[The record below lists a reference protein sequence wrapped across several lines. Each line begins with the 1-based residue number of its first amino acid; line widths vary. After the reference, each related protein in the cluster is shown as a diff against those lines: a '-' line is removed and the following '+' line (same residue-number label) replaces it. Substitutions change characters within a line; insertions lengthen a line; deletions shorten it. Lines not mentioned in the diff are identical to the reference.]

1 MTAHVPPGLEL
12 PSGIHL
18 SRGGTA
24 ITRHA
29 KSFGGAVLDLL
40 LPPHCPSCGA
50 QITTHGTFCMP
61 CFTKLSFI
69 TEPLCTGCGRPFASR
84 AFAGPLRLCS
94 DCLTSPPAW
103 RHARAALL
111 YDDASKTLIVPLKY
125 ADRQEN
131 AAVLGAQMARA
142 GAALLAQADLLVPV
156 PLHRRRLLAR
166 GFNQSVL
173 LARALSRG
181 SNIACAPDALQRV
194 RATPSLGEFS
204 GAARAAIMENAIA
217 VRPKRA
223 ALIAGRRVLLIDD
236 VMTTGATAQ
245 ACARALLDAGAA
257 HIDVLVACRTSAP
270 QTES

>member
-1 MTAHVPPGLEL
+1 MRKVIA
-12 PSGIHL
+12 
-18 SRGGTA
+18 
-24 ITRHA
+24 RHA
-29 KSFGGAVLDLL
+29 KALAGGVLDLL

-50 QITTHGTFCMP
+50 QITTHGTFCTA
-61 CFTKLSFI
+61 CFAKLNFI
-69 TEPLCTGCGRPFASR
+69 TEPLCTGCGLPFASR
-84 AFAGPLRLCS
+84 AFAGPLKLCS
-94 DCLTSPPAW
+94 TCLEAPPSW

-111 YDDASKTLIVPLKY
+111 YDDASKVLILTLKH

-142 GAALLAQADLLVPV
+142 GAALLAQADMLVPV

-173 LARALSRG
+173 LARVLSRT
-181 SNIACAPDALQRV
+181 SQIACVPDALQRV
-194 RATPSLGEFS
+194 RATPSLGKLS
-204 GAARAAIMENAIA
+204 ATARAAIMESAIA

-257 HIDVLVACRTSAP
+257 HIDVLVACRVADP
-270 QTES
+270 QGLS